1 MSLPRRNLVDAYSL
15 PEPSQLVSEDLDVV
29 SLLTTTV
36 ALFGLG
42 LTSVLSLLG
51 LLAG

>member
-1 MSLPRRNLVDAYSL
+1 MRLPRRNLSDAYFL
-15 PEPSQLVSEDLDVV
+15 PEPSQLAEDDFDVLSV
-29 SLLTTTV
+29 LTMSV

-51 LLAG
+51 LFAG